1 VSTCTYIHTQKV
13 FSLVLGIRL
22 RFLLIVRMSA
32 AASAA
37 SVFDLRFLFRV
48 LITFMPTCDLSPLP
62 FKYAAF
68 ARRIK
73 RESHRHRKRV
83 FEHSLQHR
91 QTYERQI
98 RPKKLTERSL
108 LGEKERGNR
117 LDKGSN
123 ANLSEADS
131 VRVCFSVSACK
142 CVCVCKIE
150 RERERWKHFFQL
162 KRYYFSLFPPKAH
175 ARKCCSV
182 TFQFSLSY

>member
-1 VSTCTYIHTQKV
+1 LLFCLCVWALNVRRAVYLPLEIFSFEYINVKGASLVSTCTYIHTQKV

-32 AASAA
+32 AAS
-37 SVFDLRFLFRV
+37 VFDLRFLFRV
-48 LITFMPTCDLSPLP
+48 SITFMPTCDLSPLP

-68 ARRIK
+68 ARRRK

-108 LGEKERGNR
+108 LGEKERGNVIG
-117 LDKGSN
+117 LIKVAMQISWK
-123 ANLSEADS
+123 LIVWEC
-131 VRVCFSVSACK
+131 VLVCLRAS
-142 CVCVCKIE
+142 VCV
-150 RERERWKHFFQL
+150 
-162 KRYYFSLFPPKAH
+162 
-175 ARKCCSV
+175 
-182 TFQFSLSY
+182 

>member
-1 VSTCTYIHTQKV
+1 
-13 FSLVLGIRL
+13 
-22 RFLLIVRMSA
+22 M
-32 AASAA
+32 
-37 SVFDLRFLFRV
+37 
-48 LITFMPTCDLSPLP
+48 
-62 FKYAAF
+62 
-68 ARRIK
+68 
-73 RESHRHRKRV
+73 

-150 RERERWKHFFQL
+150 REKGGNIFLAQEIFF
-162 KRYYFSLFPPKAH
+162 FVVS
-175 ARKCCSV
+175 S
-182 TFQFSLSY
+182 

>member
-1 VSTCTYIHTQKV
+1 MSTCTYIHTQKV

-32 AASAA
+32 AAS
-37 SVFDLRFLFRV
+37 VFDLRFLFRV
-48 LITFMPTCDLSPLP
+48 SITFMPTCDLSPLP

-68 ARRIK
+68 ARRRK

-131 VRVCFSVSACK
+131 VRVCFNVSACK
-142 CVCVCKIE
+142 CVCVCVK
-150 RERERWKHFFQL
+150 
-162 KRYYFSLFPPKAH
+162 
-175 ARKCCSV
+175 
-182 TFQFSLSY
+182 